1 MTIFWQ
7 CGGETPGLVKS
18 QQIRGPILAGA
29 LQRTPLLCFLQC
41 SVVSPS
47 TVRSLV
53 QCVVSSERIP
63 ACIFVVSVFVFCTF
77 VFLQCV
83 VSNERIPAR
92 SARTLA
98 LSRSHLPSCKLS
110 KHTERTQCKCFFC
123 FFLHNVNVH
132 LASGVLPYT
141 EHTECTDR
149 YI

>member
-83 VSNERIPAR
+83 VSNLYFVFLQCVVSNERIPAR

-110 KHTERTQCKCFFC
+110 
-123 FFLHNVNVH
+123 
-132 LASGVLPYT
+132 
-141 EHTECTDR
+141 
-149 YI
+149 